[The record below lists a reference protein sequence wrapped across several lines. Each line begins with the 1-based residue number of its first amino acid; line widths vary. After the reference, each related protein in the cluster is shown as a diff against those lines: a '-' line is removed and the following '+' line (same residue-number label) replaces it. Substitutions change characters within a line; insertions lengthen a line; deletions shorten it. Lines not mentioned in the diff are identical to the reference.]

1 MQLYFLM
8 ESKSYWLF
16 WTWIFLKGKREGLTS
31 ILDHL
36 GSRRIA
42 RINKLSEQK
51 QLKVLT
57 PKQMLQRLPTAL
69 AQVKAANTSEN

>member
-16 WTWIFLKGKREGLTS
+16 WTWIFLKEKREGLTS

-36 GSRRIA
+36 ASRRIA